1 MGLIPFLHAL
11 EGLAVPLLKPLP
23 FQDLF
28 LVVGMRVLRVYERER
43 DHVQG
48 MELEITLLNETSQM
62 WDNRTY
68 MFSLSSGLKKK
79 IKT

>member
-1 MGLIPFLHAL
+1 
-11 EGLAVPLLKPLP
+11 
-23 FQDLF
+23 
-28 LVVGMRVLRVYERER
+28 
-43 DHVQG
+43 